1 MTMIIMRQ
9 PSDVCMILFNFHS
22 SIQQPRPKKMS
33 IVERCSSLRVGKS
46 SSMSNDET
54 TQPRM
59 KKISTD
65 VAAQF
70 RKDILDP
77 ANEEK
82 IQEQPLIHQTDT
94 ETGNIR
100 KISRLQRSLSDD
112 ATTVV
117 TL

>member
-1 MTMIIMRQ
+1 MKMIQ
-9 PSDVCMILFNFHS
+9 PSDSCLISSNFHS
-22 SIQQPRPKKMS
+22 SIQQPRAKKMS
-33 IVERCSSLRVGKS
+33 IVERCSSLRVGRS
-46 SSMSNDET
+46 ISTDET

-94 ETGNIR
+94 ETGNVR

-112 ATTVV
+112 ASTVV